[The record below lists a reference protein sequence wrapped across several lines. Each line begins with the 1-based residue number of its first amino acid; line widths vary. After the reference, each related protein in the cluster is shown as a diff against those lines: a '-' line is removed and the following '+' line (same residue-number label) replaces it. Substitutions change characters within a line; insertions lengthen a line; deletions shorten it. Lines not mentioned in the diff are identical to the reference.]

1 MFKRE
6 NVQILKYLNSDFKNI
21 EIQKMFKL
29 EKMFSSRK
37 DLNFK
42 KSKLE
47 SVQI

>member
-1 MFKRE
+1 
-6 NVQILKYLNSDFKNI
+6 
-21 EIQKMFKL
+21 MFKL

-47 SVQI
+47 SVQIWKLFSY